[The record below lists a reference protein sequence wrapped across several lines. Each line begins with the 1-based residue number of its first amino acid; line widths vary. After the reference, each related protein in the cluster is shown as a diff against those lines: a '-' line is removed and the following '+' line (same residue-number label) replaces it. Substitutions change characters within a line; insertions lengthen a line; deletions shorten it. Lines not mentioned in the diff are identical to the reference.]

1 MDSGKSETH
10 DAAGPM
16 AAAEPTKP
24 VYMDYSRELRPPAIQ
39 IPTIIEHRLGDEA
52 GQLSY
57 PQYPHIYGHQSVP
70 EPADYGTQSPAP
82 TGYGT
87 QSPAPAGYGT
97 QSPAPAGYSTQ
108 SPAPAGYGHPAP
120 PETDYGGQS
129 PAPASYE
136 AVKQAGYDLA
146 PPDGYGDSYEM
157 RDGEFPRPVQA
168 WPTGADGGF
177 LHPRAEFA
185 APPHS
190 GDDRGAL
197 RDDGTG
203 TQLRYEAAYRS
214 DSRYLRQSSP
224 AGAVPS
230 PPPLQAAKFDTEPA
244 DSVPKQYDTDG
255 ALTVH
260 KYDPDGM
267 HKSYEADGMPMG
279 KPYDTDGMHK
289 GYDADGMHK
298 AYNGDSM
305 SKPYDT
311 DGLPVHDSYDGDVM
325 HKPYD
330 TDRLPVH
337 KAYDTDGNLPIH
349 KPYDEPGKFDAM
361 GKLYEQS
368 PVEGEKEGFPYSPS
382 SLKQATIKMESLTTY
397 DTNGMPC
404 SEESDKP
411 PEGEATQEGMAAAGA
426 TGASSGGSAAGAASG
441 AAGSGSG
448 TEQEKSGTEKPT
460 KRGAPGVRRQE
471 KPPFSYI
478 ALIHMAIQNSPTKRL
493 TLSEIYRFLQERFD
507 FFKGSYQGWKNS
519 VRHNLSL
526 NECFIKLPK
535 GLGRPGKGHYWTLDP
550 SAEYMFEEGSS
561 RRRPRGFRRKCRHSP
576 LKPFGYFPAGGAISS
591 TGYDAA
597 QGLPSAQPPT
607 YSGSYS
613 GDYSQL
619 SPTACTYGQSQAAG
633 SYSPLIGLAGSYMA
647 GPAGAAAGPAGYDY
661 GLQPSAGYGAGYSD
675 KEAAWSGLSGVTGSP
690 LTGCLRPPHSPTP
703 AEQGSPGSLSPPS
716 ADPSSGAGGSLS
728 TSAAPSSGYTLTPMS
743 TASPHI
749 TSHGHPPHP
758 LPSLH
763 CDSEFSTGIS
773 GLPPVNLYDKK
784 AMFYPVTP
792 NYDVTSGTPISTYY
806 DSGINSYSAPS
817 YSNQ

>member
-108 SPAPAGYGHPAP
+108 SPAQAGYGTQSPAPAGYGHPAP

-157 RDGEFPRPVQA
+157 RDGEFSRPVQA
-168 WPTGADGGF
+168 WPTSADGGF

-230 PPPLQAAKFDTEPA
+230 PPPLQATKFDTEAA
-244 DSVPKQYDTDG
+244 DPVPKQYDTDG

-289 GYDADGMHK
+289 GYDTDGIHK
-298 AYNGDSM
+298 AYSGDSM

-382 SLKQATIKMESLTTY
+382 SLKQTTIKMESLATY

-441 AAGSGSG
+441 AAAGSGSG
-448 TEQEKSGTEKPT
+448 TEQEQTGTEKPT

-493 TLSEIYRFLQERFD
+493 TLSEIYRFLQERFA

-661 GLQPSAGYGAGYSD
+661 GLQPSAGYGAGYGD

-703 AEQGSPGSLSPPS
+703 AEQ
-716 ADPSSGAGGSLS
+716 AV
-728 TSAAPSSGYTLTPMS
+728 
-743 TASPHI
+743 
-749 TSHGHPPHP
+749 
-758 LPSLH
+758 
-763 CDSEFSTGIS
+763 CE
-773 GLPPVNLYDKK
+773 V
-784 AMFYPVTP
+784 
-792 NYDVTSGTPISTYY
+792 
-806 DSGINSYSAPS
+806 
-817 YSNQ
+817 